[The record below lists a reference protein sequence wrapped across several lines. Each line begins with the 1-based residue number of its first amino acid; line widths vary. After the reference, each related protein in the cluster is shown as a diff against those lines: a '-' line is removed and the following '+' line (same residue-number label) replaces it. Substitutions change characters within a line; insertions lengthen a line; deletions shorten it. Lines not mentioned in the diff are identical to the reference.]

1 MSYEHKEGSGSL
13 FKNDKKLTEKHP
25 DYKGDG
31 MIGGKQVWISAWIKD
46 GAKGKFMSLSI
57 QEKEQVQQQGM
68 ATARAASEP
77 VKDFAGFDDMDSD
90 LPF

>member
-31 MIGGKQVWISAWIKD
+31 MVNGKQVWISAWVKE
-46 GAKGKFMSLSI
+46 GNKGKYMSLSI
-57 QEKEQVQQQGM
+57 QEKDQVQQQGM
-68 ATARAASEP
+68 AQVRQAIEEKPQES
-77 VKDFAGFDDMDSD
+77 FADDDI
-90 LPF
+90 PF

>member
-31 MIGGKQVWISAWIKD
+31 MVNGKQVWISAWVKE
-46 GAKGKFMSLSI
+46 GNKGKYMSLSI
-57 QEKEQVQQQGM
+57 QEKDQVQQQGM
-68 ATARAASEP
+68 AQVRQVIEEKPQES
-77 VKDFAGFDDMDSD
+77 FADDDI
-90 LPF
+90 PF